1 MAMLLVVVIF
11 TFVLSAILPDVVTE
25 AVHDTLLEGAL
36 EITTIS
42 PLEAALSTHFIWM
55 PLSGVLTAIGP
66 EVNTISFFYSV
77 QEIAVIVASI
87 TPNLDA
93 FAILFIVVCAL
104 RLIVY
109 SLQIILD
116 IEA

>member
-1 MAMLLVVVIF
+1 
-11 TFVLSAILPDVVTE
+11 
-25 AVHDTLLEGAL
+25 
-36 EITTIS
+36 
-42 PLEAALSTHFIWM
+42 M
-55 PLSGVLTAIGP
+55 PLSGVLTTIGP
-66 EVNTISFFYSV
+66 EVNTISFFNSV

-93 FAILFIVVCAL
+93 FAILFVVVCTL